1 MRAGADVFELFSIN
15 LGPFSSNVSRKTP
28 LFSIN
33 LGPKRAMFLSRSV
46 YVFEPLHLA
55 KLEIAMPK
63 PLSPV
68 IEQLKDWRAKNKLS
82 QSQAIRVFQAA
93 SLPVTLDALQNW
105 ESGRNNP
112 SRLAAS
118 ALADFLNRHQMV
130 HPTGR
135 NQVRERI
142 PKASG

>member
-1 MRAGADVFELFSIN
+1 VLFSS
-15 LGPFSSNVSRKTP
+15 LT
-28 LFSIN
+28 
-33 LGPKRAMFLSRSV
+33 LS
-46 YVFEPLHLA
+46 ET
-55 KLEIAMPK
+55 EIAMPK

-112 SRLAAS
+112 SRLAAA
-118 ALADFLNRHQMV
+118 ALADFLNRHQIV

-135 NQVRERI
+135 NQVKKRI
-142 PKASG
+142 PKSSG